1 MTRYQSSDPN
11 IVSTTPEGAML
22 LEKILADER
31 NRSQDWQTR
40 LRAVGVKLE
49 HPDDGWVDR
58 ERCTFSLSW
67 YAKFNDNPH
76 VGDLIAFGRPP
87 RGEFSIYHDDDP
99 VRAMWEGYRIVRVTQ
114 TDVSDEDHE
123 RWPTIKAQR
132 FWYEDTGMRMPPL
145 KPKPLTTKWWRRIF
159 KRTEKP

>member
-11 IVSTTPEGAML
+11 MSSSTPEGAAL
-22 LEKILADER
+22 LERILADER
-31 NRSQDWQTR
+31 TAYATWEDK
-40 LRAVGVKLE
+40 LRGVGVKLA

-58 ERCTFSLSW
+58 ENHTFSLSW
-67 YAKFNDNPH
+67 YARFNDNPH

-87 RGEFSIYHDDDP
+87 HGEFTRHWQDDP
-99 VRAMWEGYRIVRVTQ
+99 ARAIESGYRICRVTQ

-132 FWYEDTGMRMPPL
+132 FWYEDTGVRMPPL
-145 KPKPLTTKWWRRIF
+145 KPKPLVVSWWRRIF
-159 KRTEKP
+159 KRGAR